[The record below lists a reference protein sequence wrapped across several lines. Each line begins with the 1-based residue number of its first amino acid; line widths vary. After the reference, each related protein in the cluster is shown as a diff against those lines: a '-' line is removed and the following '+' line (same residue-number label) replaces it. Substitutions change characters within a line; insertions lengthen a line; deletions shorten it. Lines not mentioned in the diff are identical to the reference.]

1 MLAKGAAPNEADEHE
16 ALLGQNNPARS
27 NLPKHAQMALNII
40 EAEHLSECDNN
51 FDTYEPTRASRF
63 VTLEFIGTCFTI
75 EKNENGVNG
84 VTILDCNYRENLFF
98 Y

>member
-1 MLAKGAAPNEADEHE
+1 MSKRRGSLLAKGAAPNEADEHE

-75 EKNENGVNG
+75 EKNEM
-84 VTILDCNYRENLFF
+84 E
-98 Y
+98 